1 MAGAKWND
9 FGSIWKTIREVDVTA
24 IRREA
29 EHDVVLAVVGD
40 RAALTQA
47 HELLLQGPDLYPS
60 PFAALGFVPLD
71 LVHERERLISEADLL
86 VVMLHADVTL
96 APAEVTGL
104 QRLETLSPRRRLL
117 VLVGEPAA
125 PERSVLRR
133 LDEGRTLIIRPRA
146 ADARDRLAGAVLD
159 ALPPDRRLAAARRVP
174 GLRPHYAHKLTTEV
188 SLSNGAFV
196 IASGLP
202 SLVPVLNIPIAA
214 ADTVVLTKNQAM
226 MVYRLALAFGAPPEF
241 QRRMIEI
248 TPVIGAAVMWRQV
261 AGGLVG
267 LIPGY
272 GIVPKTAVAF
282 AGTWVTGRAAELYYS
297 TGFVSKD
304 DLRRFS
310 EEAMARAKGMAG
322 EMARRAREVRDGAQR
337 AGRTTSRLRAGTG
350 KLREGAGKLVPRRRI
365 RKDRPPK
372 RRPTLR
378 QRPRRQRPRR
388 PHRRGR
394 RRPPR
399 GHRPAAAGRSVAE
412 AGIARRRRAPRRRGD
427 PGATR
432 A

>member
-1 MAGAKWND
+1 MEAAVAGAKWND
-9 FGSIWKTIREVDVTA
+9 FGSIWKTIREVDVMA

-29 EHDVVLAVVGD
+29 EHDVVLACVGD
-40 RAALTQA
+40 RDALMQA
-47 HELLLQGPDLYPS
+47 HELLLHGPDLYPS

-71 LVHERERLISEADLL
+71 QVHERERLITEADLL
-86 VVMLHADVTL
+86 IVMLHADATL
-96 APAEVTGL
+96 DPAEVAGL

-117 VLVGEPAA
+117 VLVGDPAA

-133 LDEGRTLIIRPRA
+133 LDEGRTLIIRPRS

-159 ALPPDRRLAAARRVP
+159 ALPPGRRLAATRRIP
-174 GLRPHYAHKLTTEV
+174 GLRAHYAHKLTTEV

-196 IASGLP
+196 VASGLP

-272 GIVPKTAVAF
+272 GIVPKTMVAF
-282 AGTWVTGRAAELYYS
+282 AGTWITGRAAELYYS
-297 TGFVSKD
+297 TGFVSKE

-322 EMARRAREVRDGAQR
+322 EMVRRARETRDRATRARDGVRKVTDGARKVTGGARKVGDGVGR
-337 AGRTTSRLRAGTG
+337 A
-350 KLREGAGKLVPRRRI
+350 REGARRL
-365 RKDRPPK
+365 
-372 RRPTLR
+372 T
-378 QRPRRQRPRR
+378 
-388 PHRRGR
+388 RRGKAR
-394 RRPPR
+394 PAGAPEETTSAAAPPR
-399 GHRPAAAGRSVAE
+399 VAS
-412 AGIARRRRAPRRRGD
+412 
-427 PGATR
+427 PGPPVPPPPGPPPPPPPPER
-432 A
+432 D

>member
-1 MAGAKWND
+1 MAGARWND
-9 FGSIWKTIREVDVTA
+9 FGSVWKTIREVDVMA

-29 EHDVVLAVVGD
+29 EHDVVLACVGD
-40 RAALTQA
+40 RKALTQA
-47 HELLLQGPDLYPS
+47 RELLLEGPDLYPS

-71 LVHERERLISEADLL
+71 QVHERERLISEADLL

-96 APAEVTGL
+96 DAAEVTGL
-104 QRLETLSPRRRLL
+104 QRLEALSPRRRLL

-133 LDEGRTLIIRPRA
+133 IDEGRTLVLRPRA
-146 ADARDRLAGAVLD
+146 ADARDRLAAGVLD
-159 ALPPDRRLAAARRVP
+159 ALPPDRRLAATRRIP
-174 GLRPHYAHKLTTEV
+174 GLRPHYAHKVTTEV

-196 IASGLP
+196 VASGLP

-214 ADTVVLTKNQAM
+214 ADTLVLTKNQAM

-241 QRRMIEI
+241 QRRMMEI

-282 AGTWVTGRAAELYYS
+282 AGTWITGRAAELYYS
-297 TGFVSKD
+297 TGLVSKD

-310 EEAMARAKGMAG
+310 EEAMARAKAMAG
-322 EMARRAREVRDGAQR
+322 EMVRRARGARGGVRKATAGARKVRDGARRVGDGARR
-337 AGRTTSRLRAGTG
+337 AGRKAARVRGGARRLT
-350 KLREGAGKLVPRRRI
+350 
-365 RKDRPPK
+365 
-372 RRPTLR
+372 
-378 QRPRRQRPRR
+378 
-388 PHRRGR
+388 RGR
-394 RRPPR
+394 S
-399 GHRPAAAGRSVAE
+399 AATDSPE
-412 AGIARRRRAPRRRGD
+412 AGGTQAEFPSAPPAPPERQ
-427 PGATR
+427 
-432 A
+432 

>member
-1 MAGAKWND
+1 MAGARWND
-9 FGSIWKTIREVDVTA
+9 FGSVWKTVREVDVMA

-29 EHDVVLAVVGD
+29 EHDVVLACVGD

-47 HELLLQGPDLYPS
+47 HELLLDGPDLYPS

-71 LVHERERLISEADLL
+71 QVHERERLITEADLL

-96 APAEVTGL
+96 APAEIAGL
-104 QRLETLSPRRRLL
+104 QRLEALSPRRRLL

-133 LDEGRTLIIRPRA
+133 LDEGSTLVLRPRA
-146 ADARDRLAGAVLD
+146 ADARDRLSGAVLD
-159 ALPPDRRLAAARRVP
+159 ALPSDRRLAATRRIP

-196 IASGLP
+196 VASGLP
-202 SLVPVLNIPIAA
+202 GLVPVLNIPIAA

-241 QRRMIEI
+241 RRRMIEI

-282 AGTWVTGRAAELYYS
+282 AGTWITGSAAELYYS
-297 TGFVSKD
+297 TGLVSKD

-310 EEAMARAKGMAG
+310 EEAVARARAMAG
-322 EMARRAREVRDGAQR
+322 EMARRAREARDGASKAAAGARRVRDGAR
-337 AGRTTSRLRAGTG
+337 RVGDGARKAGRKTAQVRESARRLT
-350 KLREGAGKLVPRRRI
+350 
-365 RKDRPPK
+365 
-372 RRPTLR
+372 
-378 QRPRRQRPRR
+378 
-388 PHRRGR
+388 RG
-394 RRPPR
+394 
-399 GHRPAAAGRSVAE
+399 RPAATDASDASGAGGAPAE
-412 AGIARRRRAPRRRGD
+412 YPSAPPAPPER
-427 PGATR
+427 P
-432 A
+432 

>member
-1 MAGAKWND
+1 MEAAVAGARWND

-29 EHDVVLAVVGD
+29 EHDVVLACVGD
-40 RAALTQA
+40 REALKQA
-47 HELLLQGPDLYPS
+47 HDLLLKGPDLYPS

-71 LVHERERLISEADLL
+71 QVHERERLISEADLL

-96 APAEVTGL
+96 DADELAGL
-104 QRLETLSPRRRLL
+104 QRLEALSPRRRLL

-133 LDEGRTLIIRPRA
+133 LDEGRTLVVRPRA
-146 ADARDRLAGAVLD
+146 ADARDRLAAAVLD

-282 AGTWVTGRAAELYYS
+282 AGTWITGRAAELYYS

-310 EEAMARAKGMAG
+310 EEAMAKARTMAG
-322 EMARRAREVRDGAQR
+322 DMARRARVVRDGAQR
-337 AGRTTSRLRAGTG
+337 AGRATSRVRDGAGRVRA
-350 KLREGAGKLVPRRRI
+350 GAGKLVPRRRLPEA
-365 RKDRPPK
+365 PPAEA
-372 RRPTLR
+372 PADP
-378 QRPRRQRPRR
+378 Q
-388 PHRRGR
+388 G
-394 RRPPR
+394 
-399 GHRPAAAGRSVAE
+399 PAAEVPGSPPVPPDGGRSS
-412 AGIARRRRAPRRRGD
+412 
-427 PGATR
+427 
-432 A
+432 

>member
-1 MAGAKWND
+1 MAGARWND
-9 FGSIWKTIREVDVTA
+9 FGSVWKTIREVDVTA

-29 EHDVVLAVVGD
+29 EHDVVLACVGD
-40 RAALTQA
+40 RKALTQA
-47 HELLLQGPDLYPS
+47 RELLLEGPDLYPS

-71 LVHERERLISEADLL
+71 QVHERERLISEADLL

-96 APAEVTGL
+96 DPAEVTGL
-104 QRLETLSPRRRLL
+104 QRLEALSPRRRLL

-133 LDEGRTLIIRPRA
+133 IDEGRTLVLRPRA
-146 ADARDRLAGAVLD
+146 ADARDRLAAGVLD
-159 ALPPDRRLAAARRVP
+159 ALPPDRRLAATRRIP
-174 GLRPHYAHKLTTEV
+174 GLRPHYAHKVTTEV

-196 IASGLP
+196 VASGLP

-241 QRRMIEI
+241 QRRMMEI

-282 AGTWVTGRAAELYYS
+282 AGTWITGRAAELYYS
-297 TGFVSKD
+297 TGLVSKD

-310 EEAMARAKGMAG
+310 EEAMARARAMAG
-322 EMARRAREVRDGAQR
+322 EMVRRARGARGGVRKATAGARKVRDGARRVGDGARR
-337 AGRTTSRLRAGTG
+337 AGRKAARVRGGARRLT
-350 KLREGAGKLVPRRRI
+350 
-365 RKDRPPK
+365 
-372 RRPTLR
+372 
-378 QRPRRQRPRR
+378 
-388 PHRRGR
+388 RGR
-394 RRPPR
+394 S
-399 GHRPAAAGRSVAE
+399 AATDSPE
-412 AGIARRRRAPRRRGD
+412 AGGTQAEFPSAPPAPPERQ
-427 PGATR
+427 
-432 A
+432 

>member
-1 MAGAKWND
+1 
-9 FGSIWKTIREVDVTA
+9 
-24 IRREA
+24 
-29 EHDVVLAVVGD
+29 
-40 RAALTQA
+40 
-47 HELLLQGPDLYPS
+47 
-60 PFAALGFVPLD
+60 
-71 LVHERERLISEADLL
+71 
-86 VVMLHADVTL
+86 
-96 APAEVTGL
+96 
-104 QRLETLSPRRRLL
+104 
-117 VLVGEPAA
+117 
-125 PERSVLRR
+125 
-133 LDEGRTLIIRPRA
+133 
-146 ADARDRLAGAVLD
+146 
-159 ALPPDRRLAAARRVP
+159 VP

-241 QRRMIEI
+241 QRRMVEI

-322 EMARRAREVRDGAQR
+322 EMARRARQVRDGAQR
-337 AGRTTSRLRAGTG
+337 AGRTTSRLRQGTG

-365 RKDRPPK
+365 PEGPPAEGPPAEGPADAPVATTPATPPGPPPPVPGPPVPPPPK
-372 RRPTLR
+372 
-378 QRPRRQRPRR
+378 Q
-388 PHRRGR
+388 
-394 RRPPR
+394 
-399 GHRPAAAGRSVAE
+399 E
-412 AGIARRRRAPRRRGD
+412 
-427 PGATR
+427 
-432 A
+432 

>member
-1 MAGAKWND
+1 M
-9 FGSIWKTIREVDVTA
+9 
-24 IRREA
+24 
-29 EHDVVLAVVGD
+29 
-40 RAALTQA
+40 
-47 HELLLQGPDLYPS
+47 
-60 PFAALGFVPLD
+60 
-71 LVHERERLISEADLL
+71 
-86 VVMLHADVTL
+86 
-96 APAEVTGL
+96 
-104 QRLETLSPRRRLL
+104 
-117 VLVGEPAA
+117 
-125 PERSVLRR
+125 
-133 LDEGRTLIIRPRA
+133 
-146 ADARDRLAGAVLD
+146 LD

-196 IASGLP
+196 VASGLP

-282 AGTWVTGRAAELYYS
+282 AGTWITGRAAELYYS

-310 EEAMARAKGMAG
+310 EEAMAKARTMAG
-322 EMARRAREVRDGAQR
+322 DMARRARVVRDGAQR
-337 AGRTTSRLRAGTG
+337 AGRATLGSATAPGGCARAPASSSRAGAC
-350 KLREGAGKLVPRRRI
+350 R
-365 RKDRPPK
+365 
-372 RRPTLR
+372 
-378 QRPRRQRPRR
+378 
-388 PHRRGR
+388 R
-394 RRPPR
+394 RRPPE
-399 GHRPAAAGRSVAE
+399 S
-412 AGIARRRRAPRRRGD
+412 RRRGQPT
-427 PGATR
+427 PGVR
-432 A
+432 RPGSGSPPVPPDGERSS

>member
-1 MAGAKWND
+1 MGRERETEAALAGARWND
-9 FGSIWKTIREVDVTA
+9 FGSVWKTIREVDVTA

-29 EHDVVLAVVGD
+29 EHDVVLACVGD
-40 RAALTQA
+40 RKALTQA
-47 HELLLQGPDLYPS
+47 RELLIEGPDLYPS

-71 LVHERERLISEADLL
+71 QVHERERLISEADLL

-96 APAEVTGL
+96 DPAEVTGL
-104 QRLETLSPRRRLL
+104 QRLEALSPRRRLL

-133 LDEGRTLIIRPRA
+133 IDEGRTLVLRPRA
-146 ADARDRLAGAVLD
+146 ADARDRLAAGVLD
-159 ALPPDRRLAAARRVP
+159 ALPPDRRLAATRRIP

-196 IASGLP
+196 VASGLP

-241 QRRMIEI
+241 QRRMMEI

-282 AGTWVTGRAAELYYS
+282 AGTWITGRAAELYYS
-297 TGFVSKD
+297 TGLVSKD

-310 EEAMARAKGMAG
+310 EEAMGQGQGDGR
-322 EMARRAREVRDGAQR
+322 RDGA
-337 AGRTTSRLRAGTG
+337 
-350 KLREGAGKLVPRRRI
+350 PC
-365 RKDRPPK
+365 
-372 RRPTLR
+372 
-378 QRPRRQRPRR
+378 
-388 PHRRGR
+388 
-394 RRPPR
+394 PR
-399 GHRPAAAGRSVAE
+399 G
-412 AGIARRRRAPRRRGD
+412 ARRRAQGYCGRAQGP
-427 PGATR
+427 
-432 A
+432 

>member
-1 MAGAKWND
+1 MAGARWND

-29 EHDVVLAVVGD
+29 EHDVVLACVGD

-47 HELLLQGPDLYPS
+47 HELLLDGPDLYPS
-60 PFAALGFVPLD
+60 PFAAVGFVPLD
-71 LVHERERLISEADLL
+71 LVYERERLISEADLL

-96 APAEVTGL
+96 APAEVAGL
-104 QRLETLSPRRRLL
+104 QRLEALSPRRRLL

-133 LDEGRTLIIRPRA
+133 LDEGRTLVLRPRA

-159 ALPPDRRLAAARRVP
+159 ALPPDRRLAATRRIP

-241 QRRMIEI
+241 QRRMMEI

-282 AGTWVTGRAAELYYS
+282 AGTWITGSAAELYYS
-297 TGFVSKD
+297 TGLVSKD

-310 EEAMARAKGMAG
+310 EEAMARARAMAG
-322 EMARRAREVRDGAQR
+322 EMARRAREARDGASKAAAGARRVRDGARRVGDGARR
-337 AGRTTSRLRAGTG
+337 AGRRTAQV
-350 KLREGAGKLVPRRRI
+350 REGARRL
-365 RKDRPPK
+365 
-372 RRPTLR
+372 T
-378 QRPRRQRPRR
+378 
-388 PHRRGR
+388 RGR
-394 RRPPR
+394 R
-399 GHRPAAAGRSVAE
+399 AATDGPE
-412 AGIARRRRAPRRRGD
+412 AGGAPAEFPSAPPAPPER
-427 PGATR
+427 P
-432 A
+432 

>member
-1 MAGAKWND
+1 M
-9 FGSIWKTIREVDVTA
+9 
-24 IRREA
+24 
-29 EHDVVLAVVGD
+29 
-40 RAALTQA
+40 
-47 HELLLQGPDLYPS
+47 
-60 PFAALGFVPLD
+60 
-71 LVHERERLISEADLL
+71 HERERLISEADLL
-86 VVMLHADVTL
+86 VVMLHTDVTL
-96 APAEVTGL
+96 DRAEVAGL
-104 QRLETLSPRRRLL
+104 RRLEALTPRRRLL

-133 LDEGRTLIIRPRA
+133 LDEGRTLVLRPRA

-159 ALPPDRRLAAARRVP
+159 ALPPDRRLAATRRVP

-196 IASGLP
+196 VASGLP
-202 SLVPVLNIPIAA
+202 SLVPLLSIPIAA

-241 QRRMIEI
+241 QRRMMEI

-297 TGFVSKD
+297 TGLVSKD

-310 EEAMARAKGMAG
+310 EEAMAKAKAMAG
-322 EMARRAREVRDGAQR
+322 ETARRAREARDGARKATAGVRKVRDGARRVGDGARR
-337 AGRTTSRLRAGTG
+337 AGRKTAQV
-350 KLREGAGKLVPRRRI
+350 REGARRL
-365 RKDRPPK
+365 
-372 RRPTLR
+372 T
-378 QRPRRQRPRR
+378 
-388 PHRRGR
+388 RG
-394 RRPPR
+394 
-399 GHRPAAAGRSVAE
+399 RPAATDASE
-412 AGIARRRRAPRRRGD
+412 AGGAPAEFPSAPPAPPERQ
-427 PGATR
+427 
-432 A
+432 